1 MYSNM
6 HEQMITHVIQ
16 VLCGFLLTHLFF
28 FWLFFSH
35 TRWIYK
41 SLLFSPTLPC
51 FLTRTSR
58 SIFLILTLIWPRA
71 PVLCFLCLYGWDLN
85 QSLLVQCMLFIFL
98 QFKEIVQRDAMWT
111 TWLLDLC
118 KLFGHSVPT
127 SRIPIRAKG
136 TFVKVQ
142 VLIRPVSKIDIPVY
156 PKGVSNSL
164 RSRLC
169 AGHLCSSISKLA
181 KQCPFHRYS
190 HAGTVKD
197 FPQTVAK
204 RLEAHT
210 FLVAVLFLMPFSRN
224 TWTG

>member
-1 MYSNM
+1 MYANM

-41 SLLFSPTLPC
+41 SLLFSPALPC

-127 SRIPIRAKG
+127 SRISIRAKG

-156 PKGVSNSL
+156 PKGVSNWFEVQALCGSL
-164 RSRLC
+164 MFLHIKTRQTMSFSQVQSCWNSKGL
-169 AGHLCSSISKLA
+169 SSNCCQKVGSAQFFGCCIIFDAL
-181 KQCPFHRYS
+181 
-190 HAGTVKD
+190 
-197 FPQTVAK
+197 
-204 RLEAHT
+204 L
-210 FLVAVLFLMPFSRN
+210 
-224 TWTG
+224 